1 MRIIHFA
8 PLALSV
14 MAIISPV
21 SAAGI
26 VFGPIKAQPGE
37 SIRLVTHSETPG
49 GTIQRSYGGKSSNGT
64 INITRDRELLWTF
77 REPAA
82 DGTKRGMVR
91 VPNIT
96 TSSVIKINGKEEKT
110 SDQSP
115 LNGKMFAMSKAPTG
129 DWKFEL
135 DGSVPL
141 TRIRSEIDELT
152 VYLKRDWY
160 PTRELKVGDSWEF
173 DPAWVKMVIEKDLN
187 KAQTIGTMTLRQ
199 VRRSA
204 TKQIALIDISI
215 RSTGADFRPDGSEA
229 SASIELT
236 GQVVVNL
243 QTMLDEELELKGMV
257 TTGSGKVGQG
267 TLVKLPIKLKVTK
280 SFVREAR

>member
-1 MRIIHFA
+1 MRIIQFA

-64 INITRDRELLWTF
+64 INITRDRELVWTF

-173 DPAWVKMVIEKDLN
+173 DPAWVKMVIQKDLH

-267 TLVKLPIKLKVTK
+267 TLVKLPIQLKATK

>member
-1 MRIIHFA
+1 MVTHNFASAII
-8 PLALSV
+8 ALSALV
-14 MAIISPV
+14 SPAT
-21 SAAGI
+21 AAGI
-26 VFGPIKAQPGE
+26 VFGPIKAQPGQ

-49 GTIQRSYGGKSSNGT
+49 GTIQRNYGGRSSNGT
-64 INITRDRELLWTF
+64 INITRDRELIWTF
-77 REPAA
+77 RDPAA

-96 TSSVIKINGKEEKT
+96 TSTVTRINGQDEKT
-110 SDQSP
+110 EDKSP
-115 LNGKMFAMSKAPTG
+115 LIGKMFAMSKAPTG

-135 DGSVPL
+135 DGTVPL
-141 TRIRSEIDELT
+141 TRIRHEIEELT

-173 DPAWVKMVIEKDLN
+173 DPAWVKMIIEKDLH

-204 TKQIALIDISI
+204 AKQIAIIDVSI
-215 RSTGADFRPDGSEA
+215 RSTGADFRSDGSES

-243 QTMLDEELELKGMV
+243 ATMLDEELELKGNV
-257 TTGSGKVGQG
+257 TSSAGKVGEK
-267 TLVKLPIKLKVTK
+267 TIIKMPIQLKATK
-280 SFVREAR
+280 SFVRDTP

>member
-64 INITRDRELLWTF
+64 INITRDRELVCTF

-215 RSTGADFRPDGSEA
+215 RSTGAEFRPDGSEA

>member
-1 MRIIHFA
+1 MRIIHLA
-8 PLALSV
+8 PIAFSV
-14 MAIISPV
+14 MAIMSPV

-26 VFGPIKAQPGE
+26 VFGPIKAQPGQ

-49 GTIQRSYGGKSSNGT
+49 GTIQRNYAGRSSNGT
-64 INITRDRELLWTF
+64 INITRDRELVWTF

-82 DGTKRGMVR
+82 DGTRRGMVR

-110 SDQSP
+110 NDQSP
-115 LNGKMFAMSKAPTG
+115 LNGKMFAMSKPPTG

-141 TRIRSEIDELT
+141 TRIRSEIEELT

-173 DPAWVKMVIEKDLN
+173 DPAWVKMVIQKDLH

-204 TKQIALIDISI
+204 TKEIALIDISI
-215 RSTGADFRPDGSEA
+215 RSTGSDFRPDGSES
-229 SASIELT
+229 SAAVELK

-243 QTMLDEELELKGMV
+243 ATMLDEELELSGSV
-257 TTGSGKVGQG
+257 TSSTGKTGEL
-267 TLVKLPIKLKVTK
+267 TTVKLPIRLKAAK

>member
-1 MRIIHFA
+1 MVKNS
-8 PLALSV
+8 LASAFVVLSALV
-14 MAIISPV
+14 CPAN
-21 SAAGI
+21 AAGI
-26 VFGPIKAQPGE
+26 VFGPIKAQPGQ

-49 GTIQRSYGGKSSNGT
+49 GTIQRSYGGRSSNGT
-64 INITRDRELLWTF
+64 INISRDRELIWTF
-77 REPAA
+77 RDPAA

-96 TSSVIKINGKEEKT
+96 TSTVIRINGQDEK
-110 SDQSP
+110 SEDKSP
-115 LNGKMFAMSKAPTG
+115 LIGKMFAMSKAPTG

-135 DGSVPL
+135 DGTVPL
-141 TRIRSEIDELT
+141 TRIRHEIEELT

-173 DPAWVKMVIEKDLN
+173 DPAWVKMIIEKDLN

-204 TKQIALIDISI
+204 AKQIAIIDVSI
-215 RSTGADFRPDGSEA
+215 RSTGADFRSDGSES

-243 QTMLDEELELKGMV
+243 ATMLDEELELKGNV
-257 TTGSGKVGQG
+257 TSSAGKVGEK
-267 TLVKLPIKLKVTK
+267 TVIKMPIQLKASK
-280 SFVREAR
+280 SFVKDIP

>member
-1 MRIIHFA
+1 MVTHNFASAII
-8 PLALSV
+8 ALSALV
-14 MAIISPV
+14 SPAT
-21 SAAGI
+21 AAGI
-26 VFGPIKAQPGE
+26 VFGPIKAQPGQ

-49 GTIQRSYGGKSSNGT
+49 GTIQRNYGGRSSNGT
-64 INITRDRELLWTF
+64 INITRDRELIWTF
-77 REPAA
+77 RDPAA

-96 TSSVIKINGKEEKT
+96 TSTVTRINGQDEKAE
-110 SDQSP
+110 DKSP
-115 LNGKMFAMSKAPTG
+115 LIGKMFAMSKAPTG

-135 DGSVPL
+135 DGTVPL
-141 TRIRSEIDELT
+141 TRIRHEIEELT

-173 DPAWVKMVIEKDLN
+173 DPAWVKMIIEKDLH

-204 TKQIALIDISI
+204 AKQIAIIDVSI
-215 RSTGADFRPDGSEA
+215 RSTGADFRSDGSES
-229 SASIELT
+229 SASIVLT

-243 QTMLDEELELKGMV
+243 ATMLDEELELKGNV
-257 TTGSGKVGQG
+257 TSSAGKVGEK
-267 TLVKLPIKLKVTK
+267 TIIKMPIQLKATK
-280 SFVREAR
+280 SFVRDTP

>member
-1 MRIIHFA
+1 MRIIQFA

-64 INITRDRELLWTF
+64 INITRDRELVWTF

-82 DGTKRGMVR
+82 DGTRRGMVR

-96 TSSVIKINGKEEKT
+96 TSSVIRINGKEEKT

-115 LNGKMFAMSKAPTG
+115 LNGKMFAMSKTPAG

-141 TRIRSEIDELT
+141 NRIRSEIEELT

-257 TTGSGKVGQG
+257 TTGSGKGGQG
-267 TLVKLPIKLKVTK
+267 TLVKLPIQLKATK